1 MEIAMSPM
9 VLSESYIEGEVFV
22 FKLAIQQEH
31 NSFNY
36 RIEPV

>member
-22 FKLAIQQEH
+22 FKLGIQQEH
-31 NSFNY
+31 NPFNCNVD
-36 RIEPV
+36 PV